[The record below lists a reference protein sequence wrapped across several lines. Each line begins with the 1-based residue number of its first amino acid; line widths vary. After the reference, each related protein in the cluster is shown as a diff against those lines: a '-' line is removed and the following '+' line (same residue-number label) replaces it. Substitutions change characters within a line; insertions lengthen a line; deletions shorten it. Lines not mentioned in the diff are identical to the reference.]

1 VSIEHF
7 NSPNPRKE
15 QSSTKLKSHRIS
27 WPPSYH
33 TPPITTMVNIPF
45 FSSGGVSFE
54 PSKDIPS
61 LAGKVILVTGGNTGL
76 GKQAILELARYGKPA
91 KIYLAARNQEK
102 AAAAIE
108 EIKATA
114 PEAPIVPL
122 DLDLSSF
129 DSIKDAA
136 RKFLS
141 QEERLDV
148 LMLNAGIMAV
158 PAGQTKEG
166 YEIQVGTNHVGHA
179 LLTKLLL
186 PTLQKTAAREEK
198 PDVRVV
204 ALTSAGLGLAS
215 PTIGINF
222 DNLKTDGAKTYTW
235 TRYGQSKL
243 ANALFVRELGKRYP
257 DITAVA
263 VHPGVVNTNLLQPFG
278 KSLGVVGSVLT
289 AVTKPFLTSVEQGAR
304 NQVWATVGKD
314 VESGEWYAPVGVKGT
329 VKVRGTDL
337 ARDDELARKLWEW
350 TEEELK
356 DQKI

>member
-1 VSIEHF
+1 
-7 NSPNPRKE
+7 
-15 QSSTKLKSHRIS
+15 
-27 WPPSYH
+27 
-33 TPPITTMVNIPF
+33 MVNIPF
-45 FSSGGVSFE
+45 FGGGGVSFE

-91 KIYLAARNQEK
+91 KIYLAARNQER

-108 EIKATA
+108 EIKATC

-122 DLDLSSF
+122 DLDLTSF
-129 DSIKDAA
+129 ESIKDAA
-136 RKFLS
+136 RKFLN

-186 PTLQKTAAREEK
+186 PTLQATAARPEK

-204 ALTSAGLGLAS
+204 ALTSAGLGLAT
-215 PTIGINF
+215 PGVGINF
-222 DNLKTDGAKTYTW
+222 DNLKSDGANTYTW

-243 ANALFVRELGKRYP
+243 ANALFVRELAKRYP
-257 DITAVA
+257 EIRAVA
-263 VHPGVVNTNLLQPFG
+263 VHPGGVDTTLFHPFG
-278 KSLGVVGSVLT
+278 NSLGVLGSVFTFALR
-289 AVTKPFLTSVEQGAR
+289 PFLKTVEQGAR
-304 NQVWATVGKD
+304 NQVWATVGED

-337 ARDDELARKLWEW
+337 ARDGELARKLWEW